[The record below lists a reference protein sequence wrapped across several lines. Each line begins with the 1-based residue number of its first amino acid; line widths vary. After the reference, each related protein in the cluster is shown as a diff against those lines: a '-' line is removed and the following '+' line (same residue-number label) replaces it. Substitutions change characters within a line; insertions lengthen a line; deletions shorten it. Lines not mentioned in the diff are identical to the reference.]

1 MCEKQLHEHREQI
14 NKYRK
19 LNIDLVLVHPFDNCP
34 LMIAER
40 IGAKVT
46 KKETIT
52 ITPINLRKSRG

>member
-19 LNIDLVLVHPFDNCP
+19 LNIDLVFAHPFDHCP

-46 KKETIT
+46 KKTRNKKN
-52 ITPINLRKSRG
+52 TP